1 MNDENNNRAQPV
13 DILFISMPSRTNS
26 IYSPIAFLFLSG
38 FLDKHTAFHSA
49 ILDRKIPL
57 YKGLTP
63 RREERIRG
71 QIFAAIEQLKP
82 RFLGFSLLPADLHVF
97 LNLARDIKAKFSTT
111 QIVVG
116 GVLPTVDPTCLLFKA
131 SPVDVVVRGDGEIP
145 CRELLSG
152 EPWDNTPGLAWWADG
167 TVRDSGLACL
177 RDEIDYIPS
186 YHKVDMHYYSQMWT
200 ITIRPFYTKGALVFS
215 SIGCPF
221 RCTFCANANHYV
233 RYKRLDV
240 LMEELRLLKENY
252 RVNSFLILDEC
263 FLAKKKRTL
272 EFCRE
277 YTKSG
282 LAMPWAMQTRANL
295 FTKELA
301 PVLAKAGCVH
311 ISFGV
316 ESGSDEVL
324 KRVNKGVTVAQNL
337 KAFQLC
343 QQHGIKTFANI
354 LFNLPGETEHDIKLT
369 ELFLKKAKPMH
380 VAMGLTVPLLGTHIY
395 KEYVNPPLKPEEYT
409 IFMSSAYTR
418 IVDPRFRL
426 ASHDLNLG
434 KLVVRESIKYFLKT
448 SFGLISFERWYL
460 TGVLGKVN
468 PAELVR
474 AFLIKF
480 YIQVRSYT
488 RGILTLFYQ
497 KNKKGFA

>member
-1 MNDENNNRAQPV
+1 MNDGTNDKSQLV
-13 DILFISMPSRTNS
+13 DILFVSMPSRANS
-26 IYSPIAFLFLSG
+26 IYPPMGFLFLSG
-38 FLDKHTAFHSA
+38 FLDKHTAYHSA
-49 ILDRKIPL
+49 ILDPKIPL
-57 YKGLTP
+57 YKELTP

-71 QIFAAIEQLKP
+71 QIFAAVEQLKP
-82 RFLGFSLLPADLHVF
+82 RFLGFSLLPADLQVF
-97 LNLARDIKAKFSTT
+97 LNLARGIKAKFSTT
-111 QIVVG
+111 QIVAG
-116 GVLPTVDPTCLLFKA
+116 GVLPTVDPKSLLFEA
-131 SPVDVVVRGDGEIP
+131 SPVDVVVRRDGEVP

-152 EPWDNTPGLAWWADG
+152 KSWDNTPGLAWWADG
-167 TVRDSGLACL
+167 AVHDNRLACL

-215 SIGCPF
+215 SIGCPY
-221 RCTFCANANHYV
+221 RCTFCANANHHV
-233 RYKRLDV
+233 KYKRLDV

-252 RVNSFLILDEC
+252 KFNSFLILDEC
-263 FLAKKKRTL
+263 FLAKKKRAL

-295 FTKELA
+295 FTEELA

-311 ISFGV
+311 VSFGV

-324 KRVNKGVTVAQNL
+324 KRVNKGITAAQNL

-343 QQHGIKTFANI
+343 RQHGIKTFANI
-354 LFNLPGETEHDIKLT
+354 MFNMPGETEHDIKLT
-369 ELFLKKAKPMH
+369 KLFLKKAKPMH
-380 VAMGLTVPLLGTHIY
+380 VAMSLTVPLLGTQIN
-395 KEYVNPPLKPEEYT
+395 KEYVEPPLTPDEYT
-409 IFMSSAYTR
+409 IFTSSAYTR
-418 IVDPRFRL
+418 IVDPRFCL

-434 KLVVRESIKYFLKT
+434 RLMIRESIKYFLKT

-460 TGVLGKVN
+460 SGVLGKTS
-468 PAELVR
+468 PTELVR
-474 AFLIKF
+474 AFLIKI

-488 RGILTLFYQ
+488 RGILAVFR
-497 KNKKGFA
+497 KN